1 MSRLFTFFEILSHN
15 LAFVCAPP
23 PHNPPQAIRHTC
35 FAYICAS
42 IAPLGQYDA
51 LRGYCLRQY
60 TALYATAIS
69 LRSIRL
75 RHALLPMRAIRA
87 FVHGYFAALNT
98 PCQLRYAL
106 NRLFALNPT
115 PYEPYLPSHRPHIIP
130 TYNACAENPPAPR
143 QILKIVEKNWYC
155 SRNIWYLN
163 YYTRNILFH
172 IPQMYHFRYTHQFV
186 CVFIVYKRHSC
197 IMYNGFRIS
206 LLNCIFPQ
214 FQKHRHLYAS

>member
-23 PHNPPQAIRHTC
+23 PHNPPQAIHHTC

-60 TALYATAIS
+60 TALHATAIS

-87 FVHGYFAALNT
+87 FVRVYRPAGAIRRSARLLSATIHRALCYGYFAALNT
-98 PCQLRYAL
+98 PTPCAIAHAGNTRICA
-106 NRLFALNPT
+106 RLF
-115 PYEPYLPSHRPHIIP
+115 R
-130 TYNACAENPPAPR
+130 CAQYAVPAPLCA
-143 QILKIVEKNWYC
+143 QSIVCTPSKAL
-155 SRNIWYLN
+155 RA
-163 YYTRNILFH
+163 LFTVPPH
-172 IPQMYHFRYTHQFV
+172 PHSPHLWRMRRKPARTHDKF
-186 CVFIVYKRHSC
+186 
-197 IMYNGFRIS
+197 
-206 LLNCIFPQ
+206 
-214 FQKHRHLYAS
+214 

>member
-15 LAFVCAPP
+15 LAFVCAPPP

-106 NRLFALNPT
+106 NRLFALNPPLRALFT
-115 PYEPYLPSHRPHIIP
+115 VPPPPH
-130 TYNACAENPPAPR
+130 
-143 QILKIVEKNWYC
+143 
-155 SRNIWYLN
+155 
-163 YYTRNILFH
+163 
-172 IPQMYHFRYTHQFV
+172 
-186 CVFIVYKRHSC
+186 
-197 IMYNGFRIS
+197 
-206 LLNCIFPQ
+206 FP
-214 FQKHRHLYAS
+214 HL

>member
-23 PHNPPQAIRHTC
+23 PPQSTTGHTPHLFCLHLRVYRPAGAIRRSARLLSATIHRALSPASRKRDTRSMLRLFRC
-35 FAYICAS
+35 AQYAYAMRYCPCGQYAHLCAS

-115 PYEPYLPSHRPHIIP
+115 PYEPYLPSHRPHIFP
-130 TYNACAENPPAPR
+130 TYSACAENLPAPR
-143 QILKIVEKNWYC
+143 QILKIVEKKRLTYC
-155 SRNIWYLN
+155 FLS
-163 YYTRNILFH
+163 
-172 IPQMYHFRYTHQFV
+172 
-186 CVFIVYKRHSC
+186 
-197 IMYNGFRIS
+197 
-206 LLNCIFPQ
+206 
-214 FQKHRHLYAS
+214 